1 MGAAGI
7 SYFPLDCKMS
17 KGMELI
23 EAEFGIT
30 GFGVVVHLWQEIYAG
45 RGYYAEWDSEVA
57 LLFSCKVG
65 VGVNVVLEI
74 VKSALRRGIFDSQ
87 LFEEEGILTSKGIQK
102 RYFEIVARRKKVSA
116 ISEYLLVSPADFCK
130 DVNIFSKNVNISDKN
145 ANIFQQRKG
154 KEKKEKKNIQNR
166 PAKPQ
171 ARKCAYGSFENVLL
185 SDEELSKLQ
194 AKFSDWQER
203 IEELSEGLESKGYKY
218 KSHYATIL
226 AWDRREKGKRTS
238 VEEQKAIPAC
248 WKED

>member
-1 MGAAGI
+1 MRDLSAATRRWEALTKKIPATNAGAKLQNKENTCGAQLA
-7 SYFPLDCKMS
+7 YRRC
-17 KGMELI
+17 
-23 EAEFGIT
+23 
-30 GFGVVVHLWQEIYAG
+30 GF
-45 RGYYAEWDSEVA
+45 
-57 LLFSCKVG
+57 
-65 VGVNVVLEI
+65 VL
-74 VKSALRRGIFDSQ
+74 
-87 LFEEEGILTSKGIQK
+87 QK

-226 AWDRREKGKRTS
+226 AWDRREKGKKTS
-238 VEEQKAIPAC
+238 VEEPKAIPAC

>member
-17 KGMELI
+17 KDMELI

-45 RGYYAEWDSEVA
+45 KGYYAEWDSEVA
-57 LLFSCKVG
+57 LLFSRKVG

-102 RYFEIVARRKKVSA
+102 RYFGIVERRKMVSA
-116 ISEYLLVSPADFCK
+116 ISEYLLVNPADFCK
-130 DVNIFSKNVNISDKN
+130 DVNISDKN

-171 ARKCAYGSFENVLL
+171 VRKCAYGSFENVLL

>member
-17 KGMELI
+17 KDMEII

-45 RGYYAEWDSEVA
+45 KGYYAEWDSEVA
-57 LLFSCKVG
+57 LLFSRKVG

-102 RYFEIVARRKKVSA
+102 RYFDIVARRKKVSA

-130 DVNIFSKNVNISDKN
+130 DVNIFSKNVNISDEN

-154 KEKKEKKNIQNR
+154 KEKRKRKTYKIALRNR
-166 PAKPQ
+166 
-171 ARKCAYGSFENVLL
+171 
-185 SDEELSKLQ
+185 
-194 AKFSDWQER
+194 
-203 IEELSEGLESKGYKY
+203 
-218 KSHYATIL
+218 
-226 AWDRREKGKRTS
+226 RRENARMGALKTYCFRMKSFLNCKRNFPIGKS
-238 VEEQKAIPAC
+238 G
-248 WKED
+248 